1 MSSKSD
7 INIDEPR
14 YDQNTYIG
22 RAKHFFVTTNPLNIL
37 ASNAQLERSKE
48 IVESF
53 RKTKKL
59 PPGVDEEQ
67 LWKAKYLM
75 DSAYHPDTKEQM
87 FFIGRMSAQVPCN
100 LFITAGMLTWYKTAS
115 GTILWQVIN
124 QSFNAVVNYTNRSG
138 DKPISTNRL
147 ATSFAIATSSA
158 TATALFLNSLT
169 KRMPPIFG
177 RFVPFVAVAAAN
189 CVNLPFMRST
199 EIEEGIQLLD
209 KDGKKLEDR
218 QSKTAAKVAISQV
231 VMSRVFMAT
240 PGMVLAP
247 IAMNFLEKKYS
258 RIKASLPLT
267 LACQLVLIGTCL
279 VFATPMCCAIFPQK
293 SSIKVGS
300 LEDDVK
306 NKLVKDGF
314 KETDHVYYNKGL

>member
-1 MSSKSD
+1 MSSKPD

-48 IVESF
+48 IVEGF

-124 QSFNAVVNYTNRSG
+124 QSFNAVVNYTNRSL
-138 DKPISTNRL
+138 IIT
-147 ATSFAIATSSA
+147 
-158 TATALFLNSLT
+158 
-169 KRMPPIFG
+169 
-177 RFVPFVAVAAAN
+177 
-189 CVNLPFMRST
+189 
-199 EIEEGIQLLD
+199 
-209 KDGKKLEDR
+209 
-218 QSKTAAKVAISQV
+218 
-231 VMSRVFMAT
+231 
-240 PGMVLAP
+240 
-247 IAMNFLEKKYS
+247 
-258 RIKASLPLT
+258 
-267 LACQLVLIGTCL
+267 VLIT
-279 VFATPMCCAIFPQK
+279 F
-293 SSIKVGS
+293 
-300 LEDDVK
+300 
-306 NKLVKDGF
+306 NKY
-314 KETDHVYYNKGL
+314 HYC